1 MEMFSAVI
9 VWFQTNWNIIEPL
22 AVRLAADIAAAW
34 VLLLALAEVI
44 KKFLPQVAAAKTL
57 SAKLTGV
64 FK

>member
-9 VWFQTNWNIIEPL
+9 VWFQTNWNIIEPIL
-22 AVRLAADIAAAW
+22 VRLAADIATLW
-34 VLLLALAEVI
+34 VLLLSLAEVI
-44 KKFLPQVAAAKTL
+44 KKFFPQVTAAKSL

>member
-1 MEMFSAVI
+1 MEMIGAVI
-9 VWFQTNWNIIEPL
+9 VWFQINWNIIEPL
-22 AVRLAADIAAAW
+22 AVRLAADIATAL

-44 KKFLPQVAAAKTL
+44 KKFLPQVTAAKTL